1 MAPPDLIPRALS
13 ATMANGID
21 RLERLFSKKKYAA
34 ASREQQQAADYAPPP
49 TSYSSRF
56 ALRKGSAAAAP
67 PSSPTRYSPL
77 NDMHFPQP
85 SFIRPK
91 AARMIPRDDHAYA
104 PTSPSRPGTANRSM
118 SVPEGPPTLPQLTA
132 TVLASPTSPTR
143 VVAPPRSAGGL
154 TTTATAT
161 SSTTRSPHGPPVA
174 YQPRSMSV
182 TSPHRRTFDSRRS
195 SGSINYNYCSTSAT
209 LSSSG
214 SSTMSAST
222 HTSNGSSNHPNRRSS
237 YIETPCELSDAA
249 ARAVP
254 TNNGRILASV
264 NVQRLPK
271 RSSSLLQRRDVFV
284 SPLAN
289 LDTYQ
294 VSNTGRRDSVAI
306 TVSSCEIS
314 PATIQATPIIPSSSP
329 ASPKENQQEQQQ
341 QQQPELKIQGDEL
354 HELREMQGLSDDL
367 QHTPPFKDLQQQ
379 LFFVETTENTEA
391 KVEEVPASTSPKQSE
406 LPIFTETPLLR
417 RDSVFAPIVLPQSR
431 PTSPSVSAVSA
442 RRQSR
447 LARRPMSLRYQR
459 HLPIEPKPS
468 SPSSVLMEPDLGDF
482 LSLSDDDIAEDVAA
496 AAAAAAATATTAE
509 ATEATSTVPVAEVV
523 EEKKEEEVSKTS
535 TPRASMVPLPAETPA
550 AATEDVPP
558 TTPPKTPQQVKSAL
572 ALQKP
577 LPPAPTEATPP
588 ATSSPPVSPNSVV
601 RRRALAATAPS
612 LPPAFQAPPPAFLSL
627 LPGMPLLPSP
637 MSVTPSAS
645 AVGRPR
651 TPAGE
656 ARMAA
661 AFEIARIASQYKF
674 DLAYIATIWP
684 KNMAFPISSAA
695 SASASA
701 STTISTATRPQS
713 IGWPSSP
720 TSPSGA
726 NANKM
731 SRNNSQTSSRPP
743 LSGRGANR
751 ASHVSHGSQNSFVS
765 QSSSTSTSAS
775 TTSKQHSGVFS
786 PVGMRQSKLEAQFLA
801 AYGLAT
807 VRAPYSL
814 SAPTHAKIL
823 NAERWLE
830 FSEPDAQPDE
840 FSRGYGCAFY
850 PGRTP
855 VNNTAVT
862 TATGSSTTTP
872 VSRQRFQRRPST
884 DDCDA
889 DTEQDA
895 RAAVSRPRRKAST
908 SSASSSNANNSGI
921 VFVAYRRKEVVDERA
936 RRQEKD
942 DLEALYRDVEAL
954 VGKILDVHMQQQR
967 QAHLD
972 TQRALPDVQDVLA
985 AGGFPGVGAA
995 CTLRQSRF
1003 LGVKAA

>member
-1 MAPPDLIPRALS
+1 
-13 ATMANGID
+13 MANGID

-56 ALRKGSAAAAP
+56 ALRKGSAAAAS

-104 PTSPSRPGTANRSM
+104 PTSPSRPGTANRSIC
-118 SVPEGPPTLPQLTA
+118 VPEGPPTLPQITA
-132 TVLASPTSPTR
+132 TVLVSPPTSPTK
-143 VVAPPRSAGGL
+143 VVAPPRSAGGP
-154 TTTATAT
+154 
-161 SSTTRSPHGPPVA
+161 TTRSPHGPPVA
-174 YQPRSMSV
+174 YQARSMSV

-214 SSTMSAST
+214 SSTMSSST
-222 HTSNGSSNHPNRRSS
+222 HTSNGSNNHPNRRSS

-249 ARAVP
+249 ARAAP
-254 TNNGRILASV
+254 NNGRILASV
-264 NVQRLPK
+264 NVHRLPK

-294 VSNTGRRDSVAI
+294 ISNTGRRGSVAI
-306 TVSSCEIS
+306 TISSGEIS
-314 PATIQATPIIPSSSP
+314 PATVQATPIIPSSSP

-341 QQQPELKIQGDEL
+341 PELKIQGDEL
-354 HELREMQGLSDDL
+354 HELRELQGLPDL
-367 QHTPPFKDLQQQ
+367 QQTPPLKDLQQPI
-379 LFFVETTENTEA
+379 FFTTQHQTVQTEDEQTTEE

-406 LPIFTETPLLR
+406 PPIFTETPLLC

-431 PTSPSVSAVSA
+431 PTSPSASAVSA
-442 RRQSR
+442 RRRSR

-468 SPSSVLMEPDLGDF
+468 SPSSVLMEPNLGDF

-496 AAAAAAATATTAE
+496 AAAAAAATAATAE
-509 ATEATSTVPVAEVV
+509 ATSTAPVVEVV
-523 EEKKEEEVSKTS
+523 EEEKKGEVLETS

-550 AATEDVPP
+550 ATEDVPP
-558 TTPPKTPQQVKSAL
+558 TTPPKTPQQAKSAL
-572 ALQKP
+572 SLQKP
-577 LPPAPTEATPP
+577 LPPAPTEAIAP
-588 ATSSPPVSPNSVV
+588 ATSSSRVSPNALA
-601 RRRALAATAPS
+601 RRVALAATAPS

-645 AVGRPR
+645 AAGRPR

-695 SASASA
+695 ASASA
-701 STTISTATRPQS
+701 STSTTARPQS

-720 TSPSGA
+720 TSPSCA
-726 NANKM
+726 ANKV
-731 SRNNSQTSSRPP
+731 SRNNSQISSRPP

-751 ASHVSHGSQNSFVS
+751 ASHASHGSQNSFVS
-765 QSSSTSTSAS
+765 QSSSTSAN
-775 TTSKQHSGVFS
+775 TTTKQHSGVFS

-814 SAPTHAKIL
+814 SAPTHDKIL

-855 VNNTAVT
+855 VNNTAAT
-862 TATGSSTTTP
+862 TANATTTP

-895 RAAVSRPRRKAST
+895 RAAVPRLRRKMST
-908 SSASSSNANNSGI
+908 SSANSSTTNNSGI

-967 QAHLD
+967 QAHLE